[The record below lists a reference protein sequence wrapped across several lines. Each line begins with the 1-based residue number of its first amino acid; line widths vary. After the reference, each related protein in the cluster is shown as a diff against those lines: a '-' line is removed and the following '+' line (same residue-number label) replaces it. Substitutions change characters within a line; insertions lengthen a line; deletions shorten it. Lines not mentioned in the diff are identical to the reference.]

1 LQLPKAVLALFEKE
15 FMGHTEQFAEPIVVL
30 KKPAKH
36 ALQGPPSAPL
46 CPLLHWQLLAAA
58 LPATEVESAG
68 HSTHDA
74 LKIAATAVP
83 YVFASQSVQDWDPTA
98 GL

>member
-1 LQLPKAVLALFEKE
+1 MQGPPSGPLNPLLHLQLPKAVLALFEKE

-46 CPLLHWQLLAAA
+46 CPLLH
-58 LPATEVESAG
+58 
-68 HSTHDA
+68 
-74 LKIAATAVP
+74 
-83 YVFASQSVQDWDPTA
+83 
-98 GL
+98 